1 MSITTD
7 RTHPSENRDHN
18 DRTENTGPYQ
28 NAEPTLD
35 PTTGWA
41 PSAWPPDYWG
51 DDEDAVLVCRR
62 VLDITHD
69 VRSFHFEP
77 VGEHAFTFEPGQFI
91 TLQLDIDGEKVA
103 RCYTISSPP
112 TRPHLISITVK
123 RVVGGPVSNWLH
135 DNVVPGTR
143 IVAQAPLGA
152 FTLPRRHAEKYLF
165 LSAGSGITPVMSMT
179 RTLYDLGSD
188 ADVLFVHSARTP
200 ADIIFRRELDAIA
213 AVMPN
218 IRVIHVCEGDY
229 PSERWTG
236 LRGRLSTAMLQ
247 AIAPDVAERE
257 TFVCGP
263 AAYMASVRR
272 ILEDVG
278 YDMRKHHEESF
289 SFDRLP
295 ASELPR
301 PVENDT
307 ATDGPGEDSSTTTSF
322 SVEFVKSGVTV
333 TCGAGEKVLDAAASA
348 GLRLP
353 ASCTEGMCGT
363 CKTTLL
369 TGEVDM
375 KHNGG
380 IRPKEIA
387 AGKVLVCC
395 STPLS
400 DLRIDS

>member
-1 MSITTD
+1 MFITTG
-7 RTHPSENRDHN
+7 RAHTSDHSN
-18 DRTENTGPYQ
+18 QTVSAGKDE
-28 NAEPTLD
+28 NAEPPLEATA
-35 PTTGWA
+35 TWA
-41 PSAWPPDYWG
+41 PPAWPPDYWG
-51 DDEDAVLVCRR
+51 DEDDAVLVCRR

-69 VRSFHFEP
+69 VRSFHFEA

-91 TLQLDIDGEKVA
+91 TLQLEIDGEKVA

-257 TFVCGP
+257 TYVCGP

-301 PVENDT
+301 AVEHET
-307 ATDGPGEDSSTTTSF
+307 PSHDGTHKDASTTASF
-322 SVEFVKSGVTV
+322 TVEFVKSGVTV
-333 TCGAGEKVLDAAASA
+333 TCGANEKVLDAAATA

-375 KHNGG
+375 QHNGG

>member
-1 MSITTD
+1 MTIM
-7 RTHPSENRDHN
+7 RDSTQVAGVEGA
-18 DRTENTGPYQ
+18 DMRVLESVPGRATSS
-28 NAEPTLD
+28 
-35 PTTGWA
+35 WA
-41 PSAWPPDYWG
+41 PDCWG
-51 DDEDAVLVCRR
+51 DDEQAELVCRR

-77 VGEHAFTFEPGQFI
+77 VGEGTFTFDPGQFI
-91 TLQLDIDGEKVA
+91 TLQLEIDGGQVA

-143 IVAQAPLGA
+143 VVARAPLGA
-152 FTLPRRHAEKYLF
+152 FTLQSGPAEKYLF
-165 LSAGSGITPVMSMT
+165 LSAGSGITPLMSMT

-188 ADVLFVHSARTP
+188 ADVVFVHSARTP

-247 AIAPDVAERE
+247 AVAPDIRDRE

-263 AAYMASVRR
+263 AAYMVSVRR
-272 ILEDVG
+272 ILDDIG
-278 YDMRKHHEESF
+278 FDMRQHHEESF

-295 ASELPR
+295 TSELPR
-301 PVENDT
+301 AVAHDE
-307 ATDGPGEDSSTTTSF
+307 PGEAEDDGDADATTTF
-322 SVEFVKSGVTV
+322 DVEFVRSGITV
-333 TCGAGEKVLDAAASA
+333 TCDADEYVLDAAAAA

-363 CKTTLL
+363 CKTTILS
-369 TGEVDM
+369 GEVDM
-375 KHNGG
+375 QHNGG

-387 AGKVLVCC
+387 LGKVLVCC
-395 STPLS
+395 SKPLT